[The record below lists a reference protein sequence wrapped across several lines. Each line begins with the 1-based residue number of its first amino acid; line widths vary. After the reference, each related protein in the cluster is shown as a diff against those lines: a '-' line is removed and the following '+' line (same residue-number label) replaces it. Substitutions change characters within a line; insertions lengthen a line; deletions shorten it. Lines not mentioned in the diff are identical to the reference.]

1 MKSRN
6 SKLISTAVCML
17 LICAIWDNALTQT
30 VTIPAGTRLMVRVD
44 DDIDSRRHRAGHRFT
59 ARLEG
64 DLVVNGRTVAPR
76 GSQVY
81 GRLSDAKQSGR
92 MFGKSELRLELTD
105 ILIQNQLQPVM
116 TGQSQIAAES
126 QTGKTFKKAGRGALL
141 GGIIGGIAGGS
152 DSIGK
157 GLAIGAA
164 VGAGSQILTGGES
177 VNVPRG
183 TLLEFRMTQPLTV
196 QFRS

>member
-1 MKSRN
+1 M
-6 SKLISTAVCML
+6 
-17 LICAIWDNALTQT
+17 
-30 VTIPAGTRLMVRVD
+30 
-44 DDIDSRRHRAGHRFT
+44 
-59 ARLEG
+59 
-64 DLVVNGRTVAPR
+64 
-76 GSQVY
+76 
-81 GRLSDAKQSGR
+81 
-92 MFGKSELRLELTD
+92 
-105 ILIQNQLQPVM
+105 IQNQLQPVM

-164 VGAGSQILTGGES
+164 VGAGSQVLTGGES

-196 QFRS
+196 QFSS